1 MSLQIMVMDL
11 DGSNKEQLTF
21 NAGANFGPFWHPDR
35 KHIIFSSNFKDTSR
49 IPMNFDLFMID
60 AKSKNIEQITFSNA
74 FDGFPMFTH
83 DGKKLIFA
91 SNRFGKVRGETNVFI
106 SDWIR

>member
-1 MSLQIMVMDL
+1 MDNL
-11 DGSNKEQLTF
+11 VKTNKT
-21 NAGANFGPFWHPDR
+21 NIVPIGMPGAGKSTLG
-35 KHIIFSSNFKDTSR
+35 KE
-49 IPMNFDLFMID
+49 L
-60 AKSKNIEQITFSNA
+60 AKRKNIEQITYSNA

-106 SDWIR
+106 AEWIR